1 MRSEAMK
8 DFFRRLSFPGKL
20 FPGKFSRKDIAR
32 VALPVLALGLIAS
45 VVTGRERPSTPE
57 AQPAARIDTR
67 LQAGPRAEDLDLDLS
82 KLARSVEETKP
93 AGAPAVDPFARR
105 SFSPAQAAPQAANA
119 PASAPTA
126 PPLPFVYLGKAIED
140 GKLEIFLSRGEK
152 SYSVHAKQKLDDEYR
167 IDKVTETSIT
177 FTYLPLKTRQTLDI
191 PAVN

>member
-1 MRSEAMK
+1 MK
-8 DFFRRLSFPGKL
+8 DFFRGLSFPRKFL
-20 FPGKFSRKDIAR
+20 PGRFSRKDVVR

-45 VVTGRERPSTPE
+45 VVAGRERPTTPE
-57 AQPAARIDTR
+57 VQPASRIDTR
-67 LQAGPRAEDLDLDLS
+67 LQASPRAEEMDLDLS
-82 KLARSVEETKP
+82 KLSRSVEETKP
-93 AGAPAVDPFARR
+93 EGAPAVDPFARR
-105 SFSPAQAAPQAANA
+105 SFSPAQAPQQAAQA
-119 PASAPTA
+119 PAAAPTA

-140 GKLEIFLSRGEK
+140 GKLEVFLSRGEK

>member
-1 MRSEAMK
+1 MK
-8 DFFRRLSFPGKL
+8 TFFRQLSFPRTF
-20 FPGKFSRKDIAR
+20 FPWKPSRKDIAR

-45 VVTGRERPSTPE
+45 VVAGRERPSTPE

-67 LQAGPRAEDLDLDLS
+67 LQAAPRAEDLDLDLS
-82 KLARSVEETKP
+82 KLARSVEEPK
-93 AGAPAVDPFARR
+93 ADGAPAVDPFARR
-105 SFSPAQAAPQAANA
+105 SFSPPQAAPQAANA
-119 PASAPTA
+119 PAAAPSA

-140 GKLEIFLSRGEK
+140 GRLEVFLGRGEK

>member
-1 MRSEAMK
+1 MK
-8 DFFRRLSFPGKL
+8 TFLRQLS

-45 VVTGRERPSTPE
+45 VVTGRERPSGAVAE
-57 AQPAARIDTR
+57 PAARIDTR
-67 LQAGPRAEDLDLDLS
+67 LQTSPRGAAQEVDLDLS
-82 KLARSVEETKP
+82 KLARRGEEAKAEGP
-93 AGAPAVDPFARR
+93 PAVDPFARR

>member
-8 DFFRRLSFPGKL
+8 TFFQRLSFPGKL
-20 FPGKFSRKDIAR
+20 SFSRKDLAR

-45 VVTGRERPSTPE
+45 VVAGRERPATPE
-57 AQPAARIDTR
+57 ARPAARIETR
-67 LQAGPRAEDLDLDLS
+67 LRAEEMDLDLS
-82 KLARSVEETKP
+82 KLARGGEETK
-93 AGAPAVDPFARR
+93 ADGAPAVDPFARR
-105 SFSPAQAAPQAANA
+105 SFSPAQAAPQAGNA
-119 PASAPTA
+119 PAAAPTA

-140 GKLEIFLSRGEK
+140 GRLEVFLGRGEK

-167 IDKVTETSIT
+167 IDKVSETSIT

>member
-8 DFFRRLSFPGKL
+8 DFFRQLSFPGTL
-20 FPGKFSRKDIAR
+20 FPGTFSRRDIAR

-45 VVTGRERPSTPE
+45 VVAGRERPSTPVAE
-57 AQPAARIDTR
+57 PAARIDTR
-67 LQAGPRAEDLDLDLS
+67 LQSSSRAEEMDLDLS
-82 KLARSVEETKP
+82 KLVRGGEEPK
-93 AGAPAVDPFARR
+93 AEGAPAADPFARR
-105 SFSPAQAAPQAANA
+105 SFSPAQAAPQAANVAAAA
-119 PASAPTA
+119 PAA

-140 GKLEIFLSRGEK
+140 GKLEVFLGRGEK